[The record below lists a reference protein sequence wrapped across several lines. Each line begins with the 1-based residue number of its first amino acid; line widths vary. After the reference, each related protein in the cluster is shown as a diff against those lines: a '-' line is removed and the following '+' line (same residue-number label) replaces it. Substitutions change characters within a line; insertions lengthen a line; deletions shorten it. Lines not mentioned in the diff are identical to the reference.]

1 MDGEKMKGRRSWM
14 IALAVMVLAAG
25 AMTAV
30 YSYSQKEEKKQQ
42 ENVADKDA
50 GKDKGNKKEDGA
62 SDDFVATL
70 PKKEEET
77 SEKLAET
84 DSIKN
89 LLIT

>member
-1 MDGEKMKGRRSWM
+1 MDWLLLYAFSLNLTLM
-14 IALAVMVLAAG
+14 IKIRFFCSA
-25 AMTAV
+25 
-30 YSYSQKEEKKQQ
+30 EEKKQQ

-70 PKKEEET
+70 PKTEEET

-84 DSIKN
+84 C
-89 LLIT
+89 LLYTSPSPRD